1 MSQETVLPVRLAKE
15 MKESYLTYA
24 MSVIIQR
31 ALPDVRD
38 GLKPS
43 QRRILVAMNDLNLAP
58 GSQHR
63 KCAKIAG
70 DTSGNYHPHGEQVIY
85 PTLVRLAQPFNMRYP
100 LVDGQGNFGS
110 IDGDPPAAMRYT
122 EARMTAPAVF
132 LLEDLEKDTVDF
144 VPNYDETKDEPVVL
158 PGKFPNLLVNGCS
171 GIAVGMATSIPPH
184 NLRETADAL
193 VALIEDPDLPDV
205 ALLDYVK
212 GPDFPTGG
220 IIHGV
225 EGIRSAY
232 LSGQGRVTVRAR
244 TFVETD
250 KKDRERIVIT
260 EIPYQVNK
268 SALIEKIASLVR
280 EESVEGIADIRDES
294 DRKGM
299 RIVIELKKDAPTR
312 VILNQLF
319 QRSQMQ
325 DTFGISLLALVGK
338 KPRVLTLRE
347 LLDEFIKHR
356 HEIVRRRTVFDLAK
370 AEARAHIL
378 EGLRV
383 AIDHIDAIIE
393 LIRSSPD
400 PDTARSG
407 LMERFS
413 LSEKQA
419 QAILDMRLQRLT
431 GLERRK
437 IEEEY
442 LELIKTIEN
451 LKGILASE
459 ARIREILKQEILE
472 MRERFGDERRTDIID
487 DIVSFDSEDLI
498 ADEDMVITI
507 SHAGYSKRL
516 PVGTYR
522 KQHRGGRGVAG
533 AAVKEDDFV
542 EQLFIASTHSYLL
555 CFSDQ
560 GRCYWLKAH
569 QVPQAARTARGKAIV
584 NLVRLREGEKIT
596 AVVPVREFRDDRFL
610 VLATRLGTIKKTPL
624 SAFGNP
630 RRVGIV
636 AITMEEGDRL
646 IGAKVTDGNREIVL
660 AKAKGKAIRFHEKEV
675 RAMGR
680 AAKGVRGATVD
691 SDDEVIGMVTLER
704 NGSIVVVTEKGFGKR
719 TTIDDYRVTRRGGK
733 GVITVKA
740 SARNGLL
747 VGIRE
752 VVDSDELMI
761 ITRNGIILRLA
772 VSGVSMLGRNTQGV
786 KMINLDEGDEV
797 MAVVPVVREEVEEEG
812 EANGDEGEAGIG
824 APTEN
829 GRPDEG
835 EG

>member
-1 MSQETVLPVRLAKE
+1 MAQETVLPVRLEKE
-15 MKESYLTYA
+15 MTESYLTYA

-43 QRRILVAMNDLNLAP
+43 QRRILVAMNDLNLGP

-100 LVDGQGNFGS
+100 LIDGQGNFGS

-122 EARMTAPAVF
+122 EARMASPAMQI
-132 LLEDLEKDTVDF
+132 LEDLDKETVDF
-144 VPNYDETKDEPVVL
+144 IPNYDETKEEPVVL
-158 PGKFPNLLVNGCS
+158 PSKFPNLVVNGCS

-184 NLRETADAL
+184 NIREVADAL
-193 VALIEDPDLPDV
+193 VALIEDPDLPEV
-205 ALLDYVK
+205 AMLDYVK

-232 LSGQGRVTVRAR
+232 LTGQGRITVRAR
-244 TFVETD
+244 TNVETY
-250 KKDRERIVIT
+250 KKDRERIIIT

-268 SALIEKIASLVR
+268 SALIEKIAELVR
-280 EESVEGIADIRDES
+280 GEAVDGIADIRDES

-299 RIVIELKKDAPTR
+299 RIVIELKKEAPTR

-325 DTFGISLLALVGK
+325 DTFGVSLLALVDQR
-338 KPRVLTLRE
+338 PRVLSLKR
-347 LLDEFIKHR
+347 LLEEYLKHR
-356 HEIVRRRTVFDLAK
+356 HEMVRRRTVFELGK

-378 EGLRV
+378 EGLRI
-383 AIDHIDAIIE
+383 AIDAIDAIIA
-393 LIRSSPD
+393 LIRASAD
-400 PDTARSG
+400 TETARNG
-407 LMERFS
+407 LMEQFG

-419 QAILDMRLQRLT
+419 QAILEMRLQRLT
-431 GLERRK
+431 GLERKK

-442 LELIKTIEN
+442 LALIQTIEN
-451 LKGILASE
+451 LRGILASE
-459 ARIREILKQEILE
+459 ARIREILKAEVLE
-472 MRERFGDERRTDIID
+472 MKELYGDERRTDIIED
-487 DIVSFDSEDLI
+487 VVSLGTEDLI
-498 ADEDMVITI
+498 ADEDMIITI
-507 SHAGYSKRL
+507 SHQGYAKRL

-522 KQHRGGRGVAG
+522 KQHRGGRGITG
-533 AAVKEDDFV
+533 AVVKEDDFV

-555 CFSDQ
+555 FFTDQ

-584 NLVRLREGEKIT
+584 NLVQLREGEKIT
-596 AVVPVREFRDDRFL
+596 AVVPVREFRDDHYL

-636 AITMEEGDRL
+636 AVTMDEGDRL
-646 IGAKVTDGNREIVL
+646 IAAKVTDGTREIVL
-660 AKAKGKAIRFHEKEV
+660 AMAKGKAIRFSERDV
-675 RAMGR
+675 RPMGR
-680 AAKGVRGATVD
+680 SARGVRGATVD
-691 SDDEVIGMVTLER
+691 EGDEVIGMVTLER
-704 NGSIVVVTEKGFGKR
+704 EGSIIVVTENGFGKR
-719 TTIDDYRVTRRGGK
+719 TTIEEYRTTKRGGK
-733 GVITVKA
+733 GIITVKP
-740 SARNGLL
+740 SARNGKL
-747 VGIRE
+747 VAIRE

-761 ITRNGIILRLA
+761 ISRGGIILRLA

-786 KMINLDEGDEV
+786 RMIHLDEGDVV
-797 MAVVPVVREEVEEEG
+797 MAVAPVVRDEEG
-812 EANGDEGEAGIG
+812 GDVGGGEDAGAETAG
-824 APTEN
+824 A
-829 GRPDEG
+829 DEG